1 MKIVLYLYPVVLT
14 SVAIVAFFVLF
25 LVGFH
30 LWRTG
35 AKVRGSYSN
44 KVEMR
49 RAIAI
54 LTSAVF
60 LFFAADITMYQLGA
74 DISVERLRFSF
85 SSFFF
90 AVAGAIYFGFV
101 VPKIF
106 RFDYDRLPF
115 NESSLRNLP
124 KAMLSGILFF
134 GFAFLT
140 AKMSHALSRFVFDT
154 YAPCVLNF

>member
-1 MKIVLYLYPVVLT
+1 M
-14 SVAIVAFFVLF
+14 F
-25 LVGFH
+25 LVGFSV
-30 LWRTG
+30 WRTR
-35 AKVRGSYSN
+35 AKAQEGYSN
-44 KVEMR
+44 KAEMR

-90 AVAGAIYFGFV
+90 AVAGAIYFGFI
-101 VPKIF
+101 VPKFF

-115 NESSLRNLP
+115 NESSLRSFP

-134 GFAFLT
+134 GFAALT
-140 AKMSHALSRFVFDT
+140 ATWSRDFANFLFDT